1 MEALRTTSGEDFDRT
16 FLANQV
22 TMHQQ
27 SLKLLDEMA
36 DSADDFSLHVYL
48 EQARPELLIHLTEAQ
63 YLQRQL
69 VALDR
74 E

>member
-1 MEALRTTSGEDFDRT
+1 MSGEDFDRA
-16 FLANQV
+16 FLADQV

-27 SLKLLDEMA
+27 TLKLLDEMS